1 MPGFSLWMMPPL
13 AVRERLRA
21 LIEDLSRRA
30 GTPPFEPHLTLC
42 GVDNTAEGTA
52 IARVQPLATRLA
64 PLPIRL
70 TEIGTTAEYYRCLFA
85 RAEPTPVLAAA
96 YHEACHALSQAPGD
110 FMPHVSL
117 VYGDLSATD
126 KERLIAVVGRRVE
139 ASFTISRLALYDTVG
154 SPPEW
159 RCVADFPLRG
169 A

>member
-1 MPGFSLWMMPPL
+1 MPGFSLWMMPPP

-42 GVDNTAEGTA
+42 GVDDTVEAAA

-64 PLPIRL
+64 PVPIRL
-70 TEIGTTAEYYRCLFA
+70 TEIGATAEYYRCLFV
-85 RAEPTPVLAAA
+85 RAELTPVLAAA
-96 YHEACHALSQAPGD
+96 YREACRAQSKTPSD

-126 KERLIAVVGRRVE
+126 KERLIATIGRRVE
-139 ASFTISRLALYDTVG
+139 MSFTISRLALYDPVG
-154 SPPEW
+154 APPEW
-159 RCVADFPLRG
+159 RCVADLPLRG
-169 A
+169 V